1 LEPHR
6 FDELDGWR
14 QWLRRLQANR
24 GRRKRLDRRRQ
35 PSTLLTDPPICPVP
49 VMEQCMNEP
58 TFDTLT
64 RRAAQVVSRRGSLRA
79 LSGVALALG
88 LTEPTTTAA
97 KKGGKHGDRCQNQV
111 SRCKTGLG
119 DLCTSAFHTGNAQ
132 LACVE
137 AFIQCCEP
145 LRRCD
150 TAQAFACAVR
160 VVENLADPSAEPA
173 VSGRGDRARGMAT
186 APRHQERSTFHG

>member
-1 LEPHR
+1 M
-6 FDELDGWR
+6 
-14 QWLRRLQANR
+14 
-24 GRRKRLDRRRQ
+24 
-35 PSTLLTDPPICPVP
+35 S
-49 VMEQCMNEP
+49 EQ

-64 RRAAQVVSRRGSLRA
+64 RRAARAVSRRGSLRA
-79 LSGVALALG
+79 LSGAALALG
-88 LTEPTTTAA
+88 VTELPATAA
-97 KKGGKHGDRCQNQV
+97 KKGGTHGDRCQNQV

-132 LACVE
+132 LACIE

-160 VVENLADPSAEPA
+160 VGENLADPPAEPA
-173 VSGRGDRARGMAT
+173 ISGRGDRAWHVNRAT
-186 APRHQERSTFHG
+186 A